1 MSNLNFKKPF
11 ELSYNQLIDYIGELE
26 ARVTNADSGA
36 RLFKDEAQL
45 TRTELLKW
53 KEIAGQ
59 GDDRFVEMTL
69 FFERHIEALYAI
81 AANGYDCAIEQSDFV
96 TIVRLLR
103 HMLRVVLANH
113 RRQFMGVDNDSE
125 QPEDWSD
132 IPF

>member
-1 MSNLNFKKPF
+1 MNLNFKKPF
-11 ELSYNQLIDYIGELE
+11 ELSYNQLIDYIAELE
-26 ARVTNADSGA
+26 TRVTNADSGA
-36 RLFKDEAQL
+36 RMFKEEAQL

-59 GDDRFVEMTL
+59 ADDKFVEMSL
-69 FFERHIEALYAI
+69 FFERHIEALYAV
-81 AANGYDCAIEQSDFV
+81 AAAGEQSAIEVSDYV

-103 HMLRVVLANH
+103 HMLRTVLHNH
-113 RRQFMGVDNDSE
+113 RKLFMGEEPDNE